1 MWQAG
6 FWFKNVSAENS
17 TPRAS
22 PGCCPKTSRGESCL
36 DIIALGDG
44 DFWAE
49 VDVLDRVQE
58 LDAFLH
64 GALEGFAAG
73 DEAGAAGALVEDGGG
88 DGFLEIVGAGSAAA
102 VDEAGAAAEAVDDL
116 VASEVDGMIAVEF
129 GVDALVEF
137 AVTGVAD
144 VERGIAAV
152 IFGELLLDDIGLD
165 GDAEMVGLAGQVGGE
180 GIVLVLFEGV
190 VAEVAPEDGGHA
202 ELVSMGEGL
211 ADFDD
216 LAAALVGAEINRG
229 TNGGCAHVVSL
240 LDGAEKNLV
249 GLIGEGEQL
258 VVIHFDDEGNFVG
271 IQAGNGAE
279 DAEGGGDGVAA
290 AFDGELDDVAAVK
303 IIGILGEAGAAGMFD
318 ALIDG
323 EYGEIAGAAEAALAK
338 HALEIGEHA
347 HVAVGGG
354 VDAVDEVR
362 AGEMQALLGDFGR
375 FESQQGFGFCAEVRF
390 DFS

>member
-1 MWQAG
+1 MTYSLMMREYKEGRTPPQAPY
-6 FWFKNVSAENS
+6 KEQARVL
-17 TPRAS
+17 
-22 PGCCPKTSRGESCL
+22 C
-36 DIIALGDG
+36 DG
-44 DFWAE
+44 DFGAK
-49 VDVLDRVQE
+49 VDVLDGVEE

-180 GIVLVLFEGV
+180 VIVLVLFEGV

-279 DAEGGGDGVAA
+279 DAEGGGDGGAA

-303 IIGILGEAGAAGMFD
+303 IIGILGEAGAAGMF
-318 ALIDG
+318 
-323 EYGEIAGAAEAALAK
+323 
-338 HALEIGEHA
+338 H
-347 HVAVGGG
+347 
-354 VDAVDEVR
+354 
-362 AGEMQALLGDFGR
+362 
-375 FESQQGFGFCAEVRF
+375 
-390 DFS
+390 